1 MRTAAA
7 ANAWPIRWRRKSKTP
22 LQVRATRSRNARTL
36 TRWRRRIE
44 RLRISAGNFMATATM
59 EQKKA
64 PASPNSPD
72 RKFPLER
79 TRNIGIAA
87 HIDAG
92 KTTITERVLFYTG
105 MIHRMGEVH
114 EGTTVTDWM
123 EQERE
128 RGITI
133 TSAATTCTWA
143 QRKEE
148 GVYKIFEGIKQ
159 RINIIDTPGHVDFTA
174 EVERSLRVLDGAI
187 AVFDGV
193 AGVQP
198 QSETVW
204 RQATKYNVP
213 RLAFINKMDRVGAN
227 FEMSVESIHKK
238 LGANA
243 WPVLLPLG
251 REDQLRGQLDV
262 INKKAIIYSDNDQL
276 GSTYEVTDVPNEY
289 KEIVEETYANLVEQ
303 VSNIDDELAEIV
315 IHEQPVTP
323 EILKAAIRRQTIA
336 NKFVPVIGGS
346 ALKNI
351 GVQYLVDAVVDYL
364 PSPLDI
370 PAAKGQN
377 PDTGEPM
384 DAPTDDNGTFCSLAF
399 KLWSDPFVGK
409 LVFFR
414 VYSGTLSKGDTVY
427 NPRTNKRERISR
439 LIQIQADK
447 REDIETCYA
456 GDIAAIVGIK
466 NITTGDTL
474 CDEDYPILLEPPS
487 FPDPVISMAIEPKTK
502 LDQEKM
508 ATALQRLAEEDPTFR
523 VYTHEDTGQTI
534 IAGMG
539 ELHLEIIRDR
549 MFREFK
555 VDANAGKPQIAYR
568 ETITGGAHGVG
579 KLIKQSGGRGQ
590 YGHVEVDV
598 RPAGRGKGLLVEN
611 KIVAGVIPRE
621 YIPAVKK
628 GIEEAVLN
636 GVLGGYPVIDIEVDI
651 VYGSYHEVDSNELA
665 FKMAAIFAMKDGF
678 KQGKPILLEPIM
690 KVENI
695 TPEEYQGDIIG
706 DLNRRRAHISNIE
719 ARGNL
724 TIVHAEVPLAEMF
737 GYATAIRSLSKGRSS
752 YSMEPSH
759 FEQVPQNLVS
769 AILDQ
774 KETK

>member
-1 MRTAAA
+1 
-7 ANAWPIRWRRKSKTP
+7 
-22 LQVRATRSRNARTL
+22 
-36 TRWRRRIE
+36 
-44 RLRISAGNFMATATM
+44 MATATL
-59 EQKKA
+59 EKPVTKTN
-64 PASPNSPD
+64 PNSPN
-72 RKFPLER
+72 RKFPLEK

-92 KTTITERVLFYTG
+92 KTTLTERILFYTG
-105 MIHRMGEVH
+105 MIHKIGEVH

-133 TSAATTCTWA
+133 TSAATTCAWT
-143 QRKEE
+143 QKPEP
-148 GVYKIFEGIKQ
+148 GVYKMFEDVKM
-159 RINIIDTPGHVDFTA
+159 RVNITDTRGRVDFTA

-187 AVFDGV
+187 AVFDAV

-204 RQATKYNVP
+204 RQANKYQVP
-213 RLAFINKMDRVGAN
+213 RIAFINKMDRVGAD
-227 FEMSVESIHKK
+227 FDAAIESMRKK
-238 LGANA
+238 LAANA
-243 WPVLLPLG
+243 WPILIPLG
-251 REDQLRGQLDV
+251 KEDVLKGQLDV
-262 INKKAIIYSDNDQL
+262 VNKKAIIYLDNDQI
-276 GSTYEVTDVPNEY
+276 GSTYEVRDLPEEH
-289 KEIVEETYANLVEQ
+289 KEAVNKAYADLVEHI
-303 VSNIDDELAEIV
+303 SNIDDEIAEAV

-323 EILKAAIRRQTIA
+323 EMLKAGIRRQTIA
-336 NKFVPVIGGS
+336 NKFVPVVGGS
-346 ALKNI
+346 AFKNK
-351 GVQYLVDAVVDYL
+351 GVQYLVDAVIDYL

-370 PAAKGQN
+370 PPARGQD
-377 PDTGEPM
+377 PDDGTPIE
-384 DAPTDDNGTFCSLAF
+384 APTDDNGTFCSLAF

-414 VYSGTLSKGDTVY
+414 VYSGMLSKGDTVY

-447 REDIETCYA
+447 REDIETCYS

-474 CDEDYPILLEPPS
+474 CDEDHVILLEPPS

-502 LDQEKM
+502 QDQEKM
-508 ATALQRLAEEDPTFR
+508 ATALQRLSEEDPTFK
-523 VYTHEDTGQTI
+523 VFTHEDTGQTI

-568 ETITGGAHGVG
+568 ETITSKADGEG

-590 YGHVEVDV
+590 YGHVVIKVHPNE
-598 RPAGRGKGLLVEN
+598 RGKGITVEN
-611 KIVAGVIPRE
+611 KVVGGNIPKE
-621 YIPAVKK
+621 YIPACKK
-628 GIEEAVLN
+628 GIEEAMLN
-636 GVLGGYPVIDIEVDI
+636 GVVGGYQVIDAHVDI
-651 VYGSYHEVDSNELA
+651 VDGSYHDVDSNEMA
-665 FKMAAIFAMKDGF
+665 FKLAAIFAVKDAF
-678 KQGKPILLEPIM
+678 KKAKPILLEPIM
-690 KVENI
+690 KVENS

-706 DLNRRRAHISNIE
+706 DLNRRRAKVNSIE

-724 TIVHAEVPLAEMF
+724 TIVNAEAPLAEMF

-759 FEQVPQNLVS
+759 FEQVPQQLV
-769 AILDQ
+769 AAVLDQ

>member
-1 MRTAAA
+1 MSATLEA
-7 ANAWPIRWRRKSKTP
+7 KTP
-22 LQVRATRSRNARTL
+22 
-36 TRWRRRIE
+36 
-44 RLRISAGNFMATATM
+44 SAN
-59 EQKKA
+59 
-64 PASPNSPD
+64 PNSPD
-72 RKFPLER
+72 RAFPLER

-92 KTTITERVLFYTG
+92 KTTLTERILFYTG
-105 MIHRMGEVH
+105 MIHKIGEVH

-133 TSAATTCTWA
+133 TSAATTCSWV
-143 QRKEE
+143 QRKED
-148 GVYKIFEGIKQ
+148 GVYKIFEGVKQ
-159 RINIIDTPGHVDFTA
+159 RVNIIDTPGHVDFTA

-187 AVFDGV
+187 AVFCGV

-204 RQATKYNVP
+204 RQANKYGVP
-213 RLAFINKMDRVGAN
+213 RIAFVNKMDRVGADFDGAIN
-227 FEMSVESIHKK
+227 SMRQK

-243 WPVLLPLG
+243 WPILIPLG
-251 REDQLRGQLDV
+251 KEDYLRGQIDIL
-262 INKKAIIYSDNDQL
+262 NQKAVIYSDNDQL
-276 GSTYEVTDVPNEY
+276 GSTYEVVDIPADQKPIAEKAY
-289 KEIVEETYANLVEQ
+289 QDLVEQ
-303 VSNIDDELAEIV
+303 MCDLDEEVGMLFLEEKPIRK
-315 IHEQPVTP
+315 QD
-323 EILKAAIRRQTIA
+323 LKAAIRRQTIA
-336 NKFVPVIGGS
+336 NRFVPVAGGS
-346 ALKNI
+346 AFKNK
-351 GVQYLVDAVVDYL
+351 GVQYLLDAIVDYL

-370 PAAKGQN
+370 PPAKGQN
-377 PDTGEPM
+377 PETGEPM
-384 DAPTDDNGTFCSLAF
+384 AALSDDNAKFCSLAF

-414 VYSGTLSKGDTVY
+414 VYSGKLSKGDTVY

-447 REDIETCYA
+447 REDIDTCYS

-487 FPDPVISMAIEPKTK
+487 FPDPVISMAVEPKTK

-508 ATALQRLAEEDPTFR
+508 SNALQRLADEDPTFR
-523 VYTHEDTGQTI
+523 VFTNEETGQTI

-555 VDANAGKPQIAYR
+555 VEANAGKPQIAYK
-568 ETITGGAHGVG
+568 ETILAPADGEG

-590 YGHVEVDV
+590 YGHVIIKIA
-598 RPAGRGKGLLVEN
+598 PNPRGKGISIEN
-611 KIVAGVIPRE
+611 KVVGGNIPKE
-621 YIPAVKK
+621 YIPACIK
-628 GIEEAVLN
+628 GLNEATLN
-636 GVLGGYPVIDIEVDI
+636 GVIGGYPVIDIHIDI
-651 VYGSYHEVDSNELA
+651 IDGSYHDVDSNELA
-665 FKMAAIFAMKDGF
+665 FKMAAIFSLKDAL
-678 KQGKPILLEPIM
+678 KKAKPILLEPIM

-695 TPEEYQGDIIG
+695 TPEEFQGDIVG
-706 DLNRRRAHISNIE
+706 DLNRRRARISGME
-719 ARGNL
+719 TKGSL
-724 TIVHAEVPLAEMF
+724 CTITAEVPLAEMF

-759 FEQVPQNLVS
+759 FEQVPANVLS
-769 AILDQ
+769 AVLDQ
-774 KETK
+774 LKG

>member
-1 MRTAAA
+1 
-7 ANAWPIRWRRKSKTP
+7 
-22 LQVRATRSRNARTL
+22 
-36 TRWRRRIE
+36 
-44 RLRISAGNFMATATM
+44 MATATL
-59 EQKKA
+59 EKPVTTKN
-64 PASPNSPD
+64 PNSPD

-92 KTTITERVLFYTG
+92 KTTLTERILFYTG
-105 MIHRMGEVH
+105 MIHKIGEVH

-133 TSAATTCTWA
+133 TSAATTCAWM
-143 QRKEE
+143 QKKEE
-148 GVYKIFEGIKQ
+148 GVYKMFEGVKM
-159 RINIIDTPGHVDFTA
+159 RVNIIDTPGHVDFTA

-187 AVFDGV
+187 AVFDAV

-204 RQATKYNVP
+204 RQANKYLVP
-213 RLAFINKMDRVGAN
+213 RIAFINKMDRVGAD
-227 FEMSVESIHKK
+227 FDASIDSMHKK

-243 WPVLLPLG
+243 WPILIPLG
-251 REDQLRGQLDV
+251 KEDYLKGQLDV
-262 INKKAIIYSDNDQL
+262 VNRKAVFYLDDDSM
-276 GSTYEVTDVPNEY
+276 GSIYEVRDIPEEN
-289 KEIVEETYANLVEQ
+289 KDQVEKAYATLVEQ
-303 VSNIDDELAEIV
+303 ISNIDDEIAEAVLEEKEI
-315 IHEQPVTP
+315 TP
-323 EILKAAIRRQTIA
+323 EMLKAGIRRQTIA
-336 NKFVPVIGGS
+336 NKFVPVVGGS
-346 ALKNI
+346 AFKNK

-364 PSPLDI
+364 PGPLDI
-370 PAAKGQN
+370 PPAKGME
-377 PDTGEPM
+377 PDSHEPM
-384 DAPTDDNGTFCSLAF
+384 DAPTDDNGKFCSLAF

-414 VYSGTLSKGDTVY
+414 VYSGSLSKGDNVY

-447 REDIETCYA
+447 REDIDTCYS

-474 CDEDYPILLEPPS
+474 CDEDFPILLEPPS

-502 LDQEKM
+502 QDQEKM
-508 ATALQRLAEEDPTFR
+508 GIALQRLSEEDPTFK

-549 MFREFK
+549 MLREFK

-568 ETITGGAHGVG
+568 ETITAPADGEG

-590 YGHVEVDV
+590 YGHVIIKVQPNE
-598 RPAGRGKGLLVEN
+598 RGKGITVEN
-611 KIVAGVIPRE
+611 KVVGGNIPKE
-621 YIPAVKK
+621 YIPACKK
-628 GIEEAVLN
+628 GIEEAMLN
-636 GVLGGYPVIDIEVDI
+636 GVIGGYEVIDANVDI
-651 VYGSYHEVDSNELA
+651 VDGSYHDVDSNEMA
-665 FKMAAIFAMKDGF
+665 FKLAAIFAVKDAF
-678 KQGKPILLEPIM
+678 KKAKPILLEPIM
-690 KVENI
+690 KVENA
-695 TPEEYQGDIIG
+695 TPEEYQGDIMG
-706 DLNRRRAHISNIE
+706 DLNRRRGKIGSIE
-719 ARGNL
+719 VKGNL
-724 TIVHAEVPLAEMF
+724 TMVQAEVPLAEMF

-759 FEQVPQNLVS
+759 FEQVPQQLVA